1 MKYGLCASIWS
12 ENVGRVHRVAQQLL
26 VSDDIMYH
34 TIPITTNQSTLFFQ
48 VGTVWC
54 NCWLLRDLNVPFG
67 GIKASGIGS
76 EGNFE
81 SLKFYTNVKTVC
93 VKY

>member
-34 TIPITTNQSTLFFQ
+34 TIPYQSPLTRAPCSSRLVQYGATAGFCETL
-48 VGTVWC
+48 TC
-54 NCWLLRDLNVPFG
+54 LLVELKLRELG
-67 GIKASGIGS
+67 RKGIS
-76 EGNFE
+76 N
-81 SLKFYTNVKTVC
+81 L
-93 VKY
+93 

>member
-1 MKYGLCASIWS
+1 MIYLPYHDTSAFYAKLHHNIPW
-12 ENVGRVHRVAQQLL
+12 
-26 VSDDIMYH
+26 YH
-34 TIPITTNQSTLFFQ
+34 TIPLSHSTLFVQ

-67 GIKASGIGS
+67 GIKASGLGS

-81 SLKFYTNVKTVC
+81 SLEFYTNTKTVC